1 MPATATP
8 AELRFRAMGC
18 DVHVLVVGGPPDL
31 VELARD
37 RVEELERRWSRF
49 RPESEISR
57 LNLLAGS
64 PVHLSA
70 VTLGLVRRALEG
82 ARVTGGRYDP
92 TVLGDVLRAGYDRS
106 FERLAG
112 PAAGSGSSPLG
123 RGWERVVVD
132 LAGSAVTLPA
142 GVGLDPGGIGKG
154 YAADLLAAELRAAG
168 AAGACV
174 NLGGDLRVEGLAP
187 GGGSWVVGVGH
198 PLRPGLAA
206 TVTLDRGAVATS
218 SRVRRAWGPPGDR
231 RHHLID
237 PATGRPAATGLAA
250 VTVLAAEGWQAEVLA
265 KAAFLGGPVHGP
277 ALLTAVGADGL
288 LVDDRGGLHATT
300 GFGRF
305 SAACGPGRVLQEVA
319 G

>member
-1 MPATATP
+1 MPATAVP
-8 AELRFRAMGC
+8 SELRLRAMGC
-18 DVHVLVVGGPPDL
+18 DVHVVVVGGPPDL
-31 VELARD
+31 VEQARD

-57 LNLLAGS
+57 LNFLAGS
-64 PVHLSA
+64 PVHLSP

-106 FERLAG
+106 FERLG
-112 PAAGSGSSPLG
+112 DEAAGGGSPLG
-123 RGWERVVVD
+123 RGWDRVVVD
-132 LAGSAVTLPA
+132 AAGSAVTLPA

-154 YAADLLAAELRAAG
+154 HAADLLVAELRAAG

-174 NLGGDLRVEGLAP
+174 NLGGDLRVDGQAP
-187 GGGSWVVGVGH
+187 GGGSWVVGIGH

-206 TVTLDRGAVATS
+206 TVTIDRGAIATS
-218 SRVRRAWGPPGDR
+218 SRVRRAWGPAGDR

-250 VTVLAAEGWQAEVLA
+250 VTALAAEGWQAEVLA

-277 ALLTAVGADGL
+277 ALLAAVGADGL
-288 LVDDRGGLHATT
+288 LVDDHGGLHATA

-305 SAACGPGRVLQEVA
+305 TAARGPGRVLQEVA